1 MLHPAGVGT
10 YMYIVQDARD
20 DGADRGRLA
29 RSWRTLNHAD
39 LGEGVRLQRSVG
51 DRVDDVLLHLVQLDV
66 RLMRKPSKCQ

>member
-1 MLHPAGVGT
+1 MLHPAGVDT
-10 YMYIVQDARD
+10 YIVQDARD

-66 RLMRKPSKCQ
+66 RLIRKPSKCQ